1 MTTPSTVTTATP
13 LVDWHVLCQVL
24 LASVSI
30 GVALVTL
37 FSLGVASLSVSRS
50 TDGTTLTR
58 SVGQF
63 GVLVASILVTVVI
76 AWGFYIITQ
85 KG

>member
-1 MTTPSTVTTATP
+1 MATPSTVTTATP
-13 LVDWHVLCQVL
+13 LIDWHILGQVL

-37 FSLGVASLSVSRS
+37 FSLGVASLSASRS
-50 TDGTTLTR
+50 ANATTVIR
-58 SVGQF
+58 SAGQLGVF
-63 GVLVASILVTVVI
+63 VASVLVTAVI
-76 AWGFYIITQ
+76 VWGFYIITQ

>member
-13 LVDWHVLCQVL
+13 LIDWHVLGQVL

-37 FSLGVASLSVSRS
+37 FSLGVASLSASRS
-50 TDGTTLTR
+50 ANATTLIR
-58 SVGQF
+58 GAGQLGVF
-63 GVLVASILVTVVI
+63 VASVLVTAVI
-76 AWGFYIITQ
+76 VWGFYIITQ

>member
-1 MTTPSTVTTATP
+1 MPTTTPVVPPTP
-13 LVDWHVLCQVL
+13 LIDWHVLGQVL

-37 FSLGVASLSVSRS
+37 FSLGVASLSISRGQSASGSTRFFGQLGVAVS
-50 TDGTTLTR
+50 T
-58 SVGQF
+58 
-63 GVLVASILVTVVI
+63 ILVGSVL

-85 KG
+85 KV

>member
-1 MTTPSTVTTATP
+1 MPTTTPVVPPTP
-13 LVDWHVLCQVL
+13 LIDWHVLGQVL

-37 FSLGVASLSVSRS
+37 FSLGVASLSISRGQSANGSTRLFGQLGVVVS
-50 TDGTTLTR
+50 T
-58 SVGQF
+58 
-63 GVLVASILVTVVI
+63 ILVGSVL

>member
-1 MTTPSTVTTATP
+1 MPTTTPVVPPTP
-13 LVDWHVLCQVL
+13 LIDWHVLGQVL

-37 FSLGVASLSVSRS
+37 FSLGVASLSISRGQSASGS
-50 TDGTTLTR
+50 TR
-58 SVGQF
+58 FFGQL
-63 GVLVASILVTVVI
+63 GVVISTILVGSVL

>member
-1 MTTPSTVTTATP
+1 MPTATP
-13 LVDWHVLCQVL
+13 VVAPTPLIDWHVLSQVL

-37 FSLGVASLSVSRS
+37 FSLGVASLSVSRGQGASGSLRFFGRLGVAVS
-50 TDGTTLTR
+50 TL
-58 SVGQF
+58 
-63 GVLVASILVTVVI
+63 LVASVLV
-76 AWGFYIITQ
+76 WGFYIITQ

>member
-1 MTTPSTVTTATP
+1 MSTPSTVTTATP
-13 LVDWHVLCQVL
+13 LIDWHVLSQVL

-37 FSLGVASLSVSRS
+37 FSLGVASLSISRS
-50 TDGTTLTR
+50 ANATTLTR
-58 SVGQF
+58 S
-63 GVLVASILVTVVI
+63 

>member
-1 MTTPSTVTTATP
+1 MPTTTPVVPPTP
-13 LVDWHVLCQVL
+13 LIDWHVLGQVL

-37 FSLGVASLSVSRS
+37 FSLGVASLSISRGQSASGSTRFFGQLGLAVS
-50 TDGTTLTR
+50 T
-58 SVGQF
+58 
-63 GVLVASILVTVVI
+63 ILVGSVL